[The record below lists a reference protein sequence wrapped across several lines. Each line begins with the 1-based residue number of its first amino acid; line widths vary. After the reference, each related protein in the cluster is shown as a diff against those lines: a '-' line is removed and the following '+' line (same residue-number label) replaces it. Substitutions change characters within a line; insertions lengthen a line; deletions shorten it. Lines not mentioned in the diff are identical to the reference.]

1 MNKLAERLLHW
12 YAHHARKLPWR
23 NLKDPYAIWISEI
36 MLQQTRVDT
45 VIPYFNKW
53 MKQYPNVFE
62 LSLSTESDVLSIWE
76 GLGYYRRARSLHLA
90 AQKIVEEYQGNFPHD
105 VMELIKLPGIG
116 RYTAGAIAS
125 IAFNEDVTTL
135 DGNIRRVFA
144 RLFDV
149 QMVANSPVGEKYLWR
164 LLESELPRG
173 KAGDFNQAL
182 MDMGATL
189 CIPQDPDC
197 EQCPLMDLCL
207 ANARGVQ
214 NERPILKA
222 KPIQKFFT
230 YVCGIIQKE
239 NSYLLVKKPSHGL
252 LGGLW
257 EFPNDRKFS
266 ELDSLEKNLENLLV
280 QKFGIEVQ
288 ILNKQVTIK
297 HAYTHF
303 RLILH
308 AFNCNL
314 ITESVEKKGLYQ
326 WVPCAE
332 LPNYPM
338 GKIARQISIALTA
351 DS

>member
-1 MNKLAERLLHW
+1 
-12 YAHHARKLPWR
+12 
-23 NLKDPYAIWISEI
+23 

-45 VIPYFNKW
+45 VVPYFYKW
-53 MKQYPNVFE
+53 MKQFPNVFE
-62 LSLSTESDVLSIWE
+62 LAFATESDVLSIWE
-76 GLGYYRRARSLHLA
+76 GLGYYKRARSLHLA
-90 AQKIVEEYQGNFPHD
+90 AQKITEEYHGKLPHK
-105 VMELIKLPGIG
+105 VSELIKLPGIG

-149 QMVANSPVGEKYLWR
+149 QMVANSPVGEKYLWG

-182 MDMGATL
+182 MDLGATL

-197 EQCPLMDLCL
+197 EQCPLLDLCL
-207 ANARGVQ
+207 AKARGVQ
-214 NERPILKA
+214 NERPILRA
-222 KPIQKFFT
+222 KPVQQFHT

-239 NSYLLVKKPSHGL
+239 NSYLLVKNPSHGL

-257 EFPNDRKFS
+257 EFPNDRILS

-280 QKFGIEVQ
+280 QEFGIEVQ

-308 AFNCNL
+308 AYNCNL
-314 ITESVEKKGLYQ
+314 ITEVAEKTGLYK
-326 WVPCAE
+326 WVPCVE